1 MYLNNLN
8 FFYRTGMFIGGIRNI
23 DSELNKFNIVFF
35 LGKKKS
41 FFIINYKRFV
51 YNIRI
56 CLFFLYRLISLRGK
70 VLGYDDRFYIRRCLV
85 FFFKRANQNYIIKHW
100 IGGTLTNFKKF
111 RIFFFQILKGY
122 ISIKKYYDL
131 FLYYYGLKTMHQIP
145 SLMIFTNLNNENVA
159 LQESFRLAIPIISLI
174 DIITKN
180 IFGITFPIPC
190 NLNNRK
196 TLIIFYSIIG
206 DTFLYGLLRPVSYF
220 FNMFL
225 KRLKT
230 IRKLLLS
237 YQIFNQKIYTNI
249 ISYLKIKLKKKFEL
263 SNFFLINNFCY
274 YFRKKKLFNLK
285 FFFNYKKKKF
295 IKEFFKISFFI
306 SWSLKNLLKIKKKN
320 KKRKNMYKRIF
331 KYKKKQKKYK
341 FFNGFKI
348 LKKKLNKILK
358 KTYLSYFKK
367 YLRKYKYLNYIIL
380 YYQYRNQY
388 KKRQINLLLKQ
399 AENEQEDIE
408 DILEEFNDLPE
419 DRKIKKLK
427 KLNENFEKLK
437 IIYLKKDL
445 DITNKFIKINFVKKF
460 NLIKLL
466 KFKVKKKGFFLLKK
480 LKTSNLKNYEL
491 IIDMLRNNILFIN
504 FKNNN
509 NFNNKQKEL
518 DFFLKK
524 KKNYLFLLKNRRE
537 NTNLYN
543 NYNKDNKIILK
554 INILYS
560 RIQND

>member
-8 FFYRTGMFIGGIRNI
+8 FFYRTGMFIGGIRNM
-23 DSELNKFNIVFF
+23 DSELNKFNLVFF

-131 FLYYYGLKTMHQIP
+131 FLYYYGLKTMNQIP
-145 SLMIFTNLNNENVA
+145 SLIIFTNLDNESVA
-159 LQESFRLAIPIISLI
+159 LQESFRLAIPIVSLI
-174 DIITKN
+174 DIVTKN

-190 NLNNRK
+190 NLTTKK

-206 DTFLYGLLRPVSYF
+206 DTFLYGLLKPVSYF

-225 KRLKT
+225 KRLKN
-230 IRKLLLS
+230 IRKLSLS
-237 YQIFNQKIYTNI
+237 FKILKQRIYTNI
-249 ISYLKIKLKKKFEL
+249 VSYLKLKLNKNFKL
-263 SNFFLINNFCY
+263 SNFFLINNFFY
-274 YFRKKKLFNLK
+274 YFRKKKIFNLK

-295 IKEFFKISFFI
+295 TKEFFKTSFFI
-306 SWSLKNLLKIKKKN
+306 LWSFKKLLKIKKRK
-320 KKRKNMYKRIF
+320 KKRRNIYKKIF
-331 KYKKKQKKYK
+331 KYKKRQKRYK
-341 FFNGFKI
+341 FFTVFKI
-348 LKKKLNKILK
+348 LKKRLNKVLK
-358 KTYLSYFKK
+358 KTYLYHFKK
-367 YLRKYKYLNYIIL
+367 YLKKYSYLNYMIL
-380 YYQYRNQY
+380 YYRYKNQY
-388 KKRQINLLLKQ
+388 KKKQINLIVEQ
-399 AENEQEDIE
+399 AKNEQEDIE
-408 DILEEFNDLPE
+408 EIFEKFNDLPE

-445 DITNKFIKINFVKKF
+445 SIINKFIKINFIKKF
-460 NLIKLL
+460 NLVKIL
-466 KFKVKKKGFFLLKK
+466 KFKLKNKGFFLLKK
-480 LKTSNLKNYEL
+480 LKISNSKNYFL
-491 IIDMLRNNILFIN
+491 IDKLINNDLFVN

-509 NFNNKQKEL
+509 SFNNRQQKL
-518 DFFLKK
+518 DFFFKK
-524 KKNYLFLLKNRRE
+524 KKKYLFLLKNRRE
-537 NTNLYN
+537 NNNFYI
-543 NYNKDNKIILK
+543 NYNKDNKIISK